1 MSDTTSAAFAQAAA
15 SEKLS
20 LLLAK
25 VSSEALVSQNRDVFF
40 NNALREL
47 GQCLEAGRVYLFRK
61 SNGLGTIPTNGAP
74 RASRRSHPRF
84 RISRPKRS
92 AGS

>member
-61 SNGLGTIPTNGAP
+61 SNGLWHNTYE
-74 RASRRSHPRF
+74 
-84 RISRPKRS
+84 
-92 AGS
+92 